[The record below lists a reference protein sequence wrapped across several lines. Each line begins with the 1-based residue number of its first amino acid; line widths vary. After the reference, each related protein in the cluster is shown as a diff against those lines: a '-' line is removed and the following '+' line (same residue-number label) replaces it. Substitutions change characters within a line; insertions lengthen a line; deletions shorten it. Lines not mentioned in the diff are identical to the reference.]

1 MKKFGIFGVL
11 FFFTQCI
18 SAQSTLQ
25 IGTTTVQV
33 DTVITGLDI
42 PWEVQWGT
50 DSHLWIT
57 ERKGLVSRIH
67 PVTGVKTVVLDIVS
81 SVHQQSESGLLGL
94 IQHPEFETT
103 PEVFLVYTY
112 WQSGSVRERLV
123 KYTYNGTSLVSP
135 VVLLENIPGN
145 STHIGSRLLF
155 LPDGTLL
162 MTTGDAQNLALPQ
175 DLNSMAGKILRMHTD
190 GSVPDDNPFDNSL
203 VYALGLRNT
212 QGLTLHPNG
221 TLWMSEHGPA
231 TDDEF
236 QQLFPGGNYGWPNV
250 EGFCTTPSEIQFCA
264 DNDVIEPVLVWT
276 PTIAP
281 SDLVYYQ
288 NENFPEWNNS
298 FLMTVLKDKRL
309 VAIRM
314 NEELEGVESENHY
327 LVNQF
332 GRLRDICVGPEK
344 EIYLA
349 TNGQSWSNTQ
359 PNTHS
364 IIRLKVVADN
374 LGLTEYLNL
383 IRIYPNP
390 FKDKLTISLS
400 STSVEILTVKLIG
413 TDGKI
418 VYTYETV
425 SEQLELPTHQLSPGI
440 YILEILGS
448 NGLYQLSKL
457 VKE

>member
-1 MKKFGIFGVL
+1 MKKFGIFGAL

-50 DSHLWIT
+50 DNQLWIT

-175 DLNSMAGKILRMHTD
+175 DLNSMSGKILRMHTD

-236 QQLFPGGNYGWPNV
+236 QQLLPGGNYGWPNV

-314 NEELEGVESENHY
+314 NEELDAVQSENHY

-400 STSVEILTVKLIG
+400 STSEEILTVKLIG

-425 SEQLELPTHQLSPGI
+425 SEQLELPAHQLSPGI

>member
-1 MKKFGIFGVL
+1 MKKLGIFGA
-11 FFFTQCI
+11 FFFLAHSI

-25 IGTTTVQV
+25 IGTTTLQV
-33 DTVITGLDI
+33 DTVITGIDI

-50 DSHLWIT
+50 DNHLWVT

-67 PVTGVKTVVLDIVS
+67 PVTGTKTVVLDIVS

-94 IQHPEFETT
+94 ILHPDFETT

-123 KYTYNGTSLVSP
+123 KYTYNGANLVLP
-135 VVLLENIPGN
+135 VILLENIPGN

-175 DLNSMAGKILRMHTD
+175 DLNSLAGKILRMHTD
-190 GSVPDDNPFDNSL
+190 GSIPDDNPFDNNL
-203 VYALGLRNT
+203 VYASGLRNT
-212 QGLTLHPNG
+212 QGLAMHPNG

-236 QQLFPGGNYGWPNV
+236 QQLIPGGNYGWPNV

-264 DNDVIEPVLVWT
+264 DNDVIEPVIAWT

-281 SDLVYYQ
+281 SDMVFYQ
-288 NENFPEWNNS
+288 NENFPEWNNT
-298 FLMTVLKDKRL
+298 FLMTVLKDKRV

-314 NEELEGVESENHY
+314 NEELDAVESENHY

-332 GRLRDICVGPEK
+332 GRLRDICIGPEK

-364 IIRLKVVADN
+364 IIRLKVQEN
-374 LGLTEYLNL
+374 LGLNAFDAKVTV
-383 IRIYPNP
+383 YPNP
-390 FKDKLTISLS
+390 ITDVLSIDLSGFSHGEVTLKLVSQEGRVVYTQNTTETLVSLQMEQLS
-400 STSVEILTVKLIG
+400 S
-413 TDGKI
+413 
-418 VYTYETV
+418 
-425 SEQLELPTHQLSPGI
+425 GI
-440 YILEILGS
+440 YFLEVVHS
-448 NGLYQLSKL
+448 QSAYQFVSKL
-457 VKE
+457 VKN